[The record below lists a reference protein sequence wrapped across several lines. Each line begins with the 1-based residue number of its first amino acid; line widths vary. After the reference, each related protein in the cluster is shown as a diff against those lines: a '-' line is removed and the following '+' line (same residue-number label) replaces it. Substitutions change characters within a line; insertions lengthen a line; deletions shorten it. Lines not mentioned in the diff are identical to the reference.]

1 MKTAISILNCKT
13 NEEIK
18 EIDALPI
25 DYLHLDIMDGKF
37 VPNKTWSIE
46 EIKPLL
52 KDITKPLDVHLM
64 VEDINTY
71 IDDFKTLKP
80 EFITYHF
87 ELTVDHMEIIRKI
100 KDLGIKVGISIKPNT
115 PVEELTPLLSHVDL
129 ILIMSVEPGAGG
141 QKYLT
146 SANEKIAA
154 LDLYKQAYNYQ
165 FIIEVDG
172 GVNEETIKECNDAD
186 LFVIGSAITK
196 SDDYLTALNKIK
208 SNY

>member
-80 EFITYHF
+80 EFIRS
-87 ELTVDHMEIIRKI
+87 EERR
-100 KDLGIKVGISIKPNT
+100 VG
-115 PVEELTPLLSHVDL
+115 
-129 ILIMSVEPGAGG
+129 
-141 QKYLT
+141 
-146 SANEKIAA
+146 
-154 LDLYKQAYNYQ
+154 
-165 FIIEVDG
+165 
-172 GVNEETIKECNDAD
+172 KEC
-186 LFVIGSAITK
+186 
-196 SDDYLTALNKIK
+196 
-208 SNY
+208 